1 MMTEFDHFDD
11 NATEKTH
18 MHMHANRETRRQNKD
33 ALHDFLDI
41 HQFPYLSLANYIPIQ
56 PTLFMLD
63 VMLLL
68 TRYLRKIHQKI

>member
-41 HQFPYLSLANYIPIQ
+41 HQFPYLSLANYIPI
-56 PTLFMLD
+56 
-63 VMLLL
+63 
-68 TRYLRKIHQKI
+68 